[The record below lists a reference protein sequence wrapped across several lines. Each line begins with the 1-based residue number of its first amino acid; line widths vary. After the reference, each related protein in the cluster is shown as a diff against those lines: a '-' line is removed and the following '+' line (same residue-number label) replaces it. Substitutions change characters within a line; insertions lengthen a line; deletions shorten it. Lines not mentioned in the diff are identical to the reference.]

1 MDRSSSAETASIEE
15 ITSKSRLLVPPTL
28 SLPLTIQ
35 HPTIYPRSALLQNL
49 GLLSDPNLTSALTA
63 SILHQNALAPQLQN
77 PLLGFQNRGRL
88 FLMLLLEFQL
98 RVTFLVKIFDILFI
112 FQFPFGIR
120 FGQKLVEKAARCDL
134 QLNRRTPSKND
145 LTLTNI

>member
-98 RVTFLVKIFDILFI
+98 RVTFLVKIFDILFTNSKI
-112 FQFPFGIR
+112 FSSW
-120 FGQKLVEKAARCDL
+120 
-134 QLNRRTPSKND
+134 SKTWM
-145 LTLTNI
+145 LCWWWLSHIWHL

>member
-35 HPTIYPRSALLQNL
+35 HPTIYPRSAFLQNL

-63 SILHQNALAPQLQN
+63 SLLHQNALAPQLQN

-88 FLMLLLEFQL
+88 F
-98 RVTFLVKIFDILFI
+98 
-112 FQFPFGIR
+112 
-120 FGQKLVEKAARCDL
+120 
-134 QLNRRTPSKND
+134 
-145 LTLTNI
+145 

>member
-35 HPTIYPRSALLQNL
+35 HPTIYPRSAFLQNL

-63 SILHQNALAPQLQN
+63 SLLHQNALAPQLQN

-88 FLMLLLEFQL
+88 FFDA
-98 RVTFLVKIFDILFI
+98 TAGIFIKSYF
-112 FQFPFGIR
+112 FGED
-120 FGQKLVEKAARCDL
+120 F
-134 QLNRRTPSKND
+134 
-145 LTLTNI
+145 